1 MLQLSQS
8 IMNQPVMSLRT
19 GAEVATAIRPIV
31 NPNNLKIEGFYCED
45 RFHKGQPLILLTQD
59 IREHLAQGFVVNDHE
74 VLASPEDLVRLKDVL
89 TIDFQL
95 PGKQVMTV
103 KKQRIGKITD
113 YALESTTFYI
123 QKLYA
128 AQPLLKSMSGQLSID
143 RTQIVEVT
151 DKKIVIQEILDPI
164 KSSSPVT
171 APAA

>member
-19 GAEVATAIRPIV
+19 SAEVATAIRPII

-59 IREHLAQGFVVNDHE
+59 IREHLPQGFVVNDHE
-74 VLASPEDLVRLKDVL
+74 VLAQPEDLIRLQKVL
-89 TIDFQL
+89 EIDYQL
-95 PGKQVMTV
+95 LGKQVITT
-103 KKQRIGKITD
+103 KKQRVGKITD

-128 AQPLLKSMSGQLSID
+128 SQPLLKSMSGQLSID
-143 RTQIVEVT
+143 RTQIVEIT
-151 DKKIVIQEILDPI
+151 DKKIVVQEILNPI
-164 KSSSPVT
+164 KGAAPVT
-171 APAA
+171 APAS